1 MQPYLTM
8 TTTQKFPLQESLEGM
23 GVEVRDLY
31 ASSQANLVTFDN
43 LYKKFMQQKNDA
55 AAEQAR

>member
-1 MQPYLTM
+1 M